1 MKQEGGFS
9 KYWIFSLTRDE
20 LLPMMM
26 REVKN
31 ETQWVQDVTREACR
45 TCPNLTEAQREDILI
60 REEEIPL

>member
-1 MKQEGGFS
+1 
-9 KYWIFSLTRDE
+9 
-20 LLPMMM
+20 MMM

-45 TCPNLTEAQREDILI
+45 TCPNLTEVHKEDILI